1 LPALDELDRS
11 ALQIRNA
18 LDEAP
23 GARYLLERLR
33 HTYTLRLELTRRLP
47 IG

>member
-1 LPALDELDRS
+1 MPALEELDRS
-11 ALQIRNA
+11 ALQIRDA
-18 LDEAP
+18 LDAAP
-23 GARYLLERLR
+23 GARYLLDRLR